1 MLTDWI
7 QAICSMLGIIL
18 AIIGIK
24 VTLPKIAKKMDD
36 ISMKMSQRR
45 FNFCKNCGFENAC
58 VSPYLEDVGDF
69 DKKNEIANQDIA
81 NGIIKLFEE
90 ITNCKFDEKEFVGSK
105 EHQECLL
112 RKLTMAMN
120 LIGSAN
126 MSFNTAKDKMG
137 IH

>member
-7 QAICSMLGIIL
+7 QAVCSICGVIL
-18 AIIGIK
+18 AFFGIK
-24 VTLPKIAKKMDD
+24 VSLPKIAKKMDD

-81 NGIIKLFEE
+81 NGIKKLFEE
-90 ITNCKFDEKEFVGSK
+90 IQNCKFDEK

-126 MSFNTAKDKMG
+126 MSFNIVKNKMG
-137 IH
+137 IP